1 MTILFLKLHQKGDI
15 VMENE
20 LKEKEYYRQAIVDII
35 MKIDRLN
42 VLEYLYELIRNIV
55 KEGR

>member
-1 MTILFLKLHQKGDI
+1 
-15 VMENE
+15 MENE

>member
-1 MTILFLKLHQKGDI
+1 
-15 VMENE
+15 MENE

-42 VLEYLYELIRNIV
+42 VLEYLYELIRNII

>member
-1 MTILFLKLHQKGDI
+1 
-15 VMENE
+15 MEE